1 MDGVITGALEMRLLS
16 RKVSLSLGGLCLL
29 ALAACSSSNTDEP
42 GFGGFGGSGGSNPS
56 GGSNTTGGTP
66 SSGGSGQIQ
75 FGGSGNIAGST
86 GSGGNAGSC
95 ASQNAEAKVE
105 PVYLAFAFDVSGSMG
120 EGDYPWHDRT
130 LKWEPVVSAT
140 KGFFT
145 DPASAG
151 LTASLTFFPDSSNKC
166 EDASYATPDV
176 PWTALPSTD
185 FGDALDV
192 IGSQTWR
199 GGTPTLNV
207 VRGTISSV
215 QKQMQT
221 KPGHYVLVLV
231 TDGYPQGCDNNS
243 IPAVVS
249 EVQKVANTLPTYV
262 VGVKNPPLDG
272 APDTV
277 TDLNAVAMA
286 GGTDHAYI
294 IDTGNPAKTTS
305 DFKATIDKIRGS
317 AISCNVD
324 IPAPPDGNTFDKQKV
339 AVTYRSGSN
348 ETELAYDADCTGAN
362 GWHYDNPAAPKQIL
376 LCDSTCNMVQA
387 DPAATLNFEF
397 ACEPKITVPL

>member
-1 MDGVITGALEMRLLS
+1 MRLLP
-16 RKVSLSLGGLCLL
+16 RNLSLSLGGLCAFISL
-29 ALAACSSSNTDEP
+29 AGCSSSNTDDP
-42 GFGGFGGSGGSNPS
+42 GIGFGGSANTAGS
-56 GGSNTTGGTP
+56 GS
-66 SSGGSGQIQ
+66 SSGGASASSGGASQIH
-75 FGGSGNIAGST
+75 FGGSGNIAGAT
-86 GSGGNAGSC
+86 GSGGNGGSC

-120 EGDYPWHDRT
+120 QGDEPWHDRT
-130 LKWEPVVSAT
+130 LKWDPVVAAT

-151 LTASLTFFPDSSNKC
+151 LSAALTFFPDSSNKC
-166 EDASYATPDV
+166 EDSSYTTPDV
-176 PWTALPSTD
+176 PWTGLPSTA

-192 IGSQTWR
+192 IGSQSWR

-207 VRGTISSV
+207 VRGTLSGV
-215 QKQMQT
+215 KTQMQA
-221 KPGHYVLVLV
+221 KPGRYVLVLV
-231 TDGYPQGCDNNS
+231 TDGYPQGCDSNS

-249 EVQKVANTLPTYV
+249 EVQKVQSTIPTYV
-262 VGVKNPPLDG
+262 IGVKNPPIDG

-277 TDLNAVAMA
+277 SDLNAIAVA

-294 IDTGNPAKTTS
+294 IDTGNPDKTTS

-324 IPAPPDGNTFDKQKV
+324 IPTPPDGNTFDKQKV

-348 ETELAYDADCTGAN
+348 MTLLQYDANCAGSN
-362 GWHYDNPAAPKQIL
+362 SWHYDDPVAPKQIL
-376 LCDSTCNMVQA
+376 LCESTCNTVQT